1 MKRTVVTVV
10 AACTVP
16 IATIFLL
23 VRHPPASDV
32 LMVALC
38 LGSIVVSIVAAVWI
52 LSDRSPRASA
62 AEPQSPWLDVS
73 ADADSVTVVGDAS
86 GLEALGAECLRVAPR
101 RRVERVQ
108 MPFRIGVRG
117 NDHGVPRSSGSKS
130 MP

>member
-86 GLEALGAECLRVAPR
+86 GLEALGAECLRVARAASPAKA
-101 RRVERVQ
+101 
-108 MPFRIGVRG
+108 
-117 NDHGVPRSSGSKS
+117 RSSRRTAPAPSRLNGRSRNR
-130 MP
+130 PGP